1 MTSYNIGVSFAP
13 FRSKMPMKKKFVLG
27 TCLIP
32 IASGPLSESEWH
44 DTYYTE
50 PYRLAIFMVSLDI
63 KQQKRDHMCC
73 HQAILIPT
81 LAFEVSE
88 DEEIIAA
95 PSAPPAALSAV
106 SSRSSHPI
114 RTQA

>member
-50 PYRLAIFMVSLDI
+50 PYRLAIFMLSLDI

-81 LAFEVSE
+81 LAFEISE
-88 DEEIIAA
+88 FDC
-95 PSAPPAALSAV
+95 S
-106 SSRSSHPI
+106 
-114 RTQA
+114 